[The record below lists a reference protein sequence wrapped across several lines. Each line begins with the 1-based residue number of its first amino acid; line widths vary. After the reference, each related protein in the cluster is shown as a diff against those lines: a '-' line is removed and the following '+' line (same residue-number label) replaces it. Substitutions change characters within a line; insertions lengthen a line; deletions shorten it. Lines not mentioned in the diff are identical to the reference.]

1 MAALALEQ
9 HVSGGGGGGGGG
21 GVGGGGRR
29 RVGSGRVVAGVGV
42 ACGDIDANT
51 GRVTPATNTT
61 APTNGTRLRLPSH
74 SACNT
79 RRTRTNTD
87 LKGLKW
93 IS

>member
-9 HVSGGGGGGGGG
+9 HVSGGGGGGGG
-21 GVGGGGRR
+21 VGGGG
-29 RVGSGRVVAGVGV
+29 GAASGRVVAGVGV

-61 APTNGTRLRLPSH
+61 APTNGTGLRLPSH

-79 RRTRTNTD
+79 RRTRTNID